1 MFKAIGL
8 IRLSLGLI
16 LLGQCVQAQ
25 RAMGTKGKLIFADE
39 FNTFNRSTWQ
49 PMITSWRGGQNQFQ
63 YYCNSTNNR
72 YSRSLF

>member
-8 IRLSLGLI
+8 IGLSLGLI
-16 LLGQCVQAQ
+16 LVGQCVQAQ
-25 RAMGTKGKLIFADE
+25 RPMGTKGKLIFADE

-72 YSRSLF
+72 YSP